1 MKKKRFFDL
10 FFASLL
16 VLLSA
21 PVFLLISLLVKLSS
35 KGPLLYA
42 SERLGKNKRPILIY
56 KFRTMH
62 VNSDIELAT
71 LLKENSEMQKEW
83 AYFHKLRKDPRC
95 TRVGRFLRK
104 TSLDELPQL
113 FAVIWGTLS
122 LVGPRPHHISEL
134 KKKADSLIDRN
145 AEKILSVKP
154 GITGLWQTSGRN
166 LLSYQE
172 RVLLDS
178 QYVDK
183 QAFLFDLKLLLK
195 TVPTLFFTRGAF

>member
-1 MKKKRFFDL
+1 MKKKRIFDL

-16 VLLSA
+16 ILLSA
-21 PVFLLISLLVKLSS
+21 PFFLLIGLLVKVSS
-35 KGPLLYA
+35 KGSLLYA
-42 SERLGKNKRPILIY
+42 SERVGQNKRRIVIY

-62 VNSDIELAT
+62 VDADVELAT
-71 LLKENSEMQKEW
+71 LLKKNSEMRKEW
-83 AYFHKLRKDPRC
+83 IHFHKLRKDPRC
-95 TRVGRFLRK
+95 TRLGRFLRK

-113 FAVIWGTLS
+113 FAVICGTLS

-134 KKKADSLIDRN
+134 KEERGILINRD

-166 LLSYQE
+166 LLSYRE

-195 TVPTLFFTRGAF
+195 TVPTLFSTKGAF